1 MTVDAVTGL
10 VGVMVYGLAAFAFG
24 WPIFLFFSTT
34 VFNKLKSLELGLILS
49 VVATLLLL
57 AILYCVAMGSPA
69 SDEPSWYDYHP
80 LV

>member
-1 MTVDAVTGL
+1 MIVDVVTGL
-10 VGVMVYGLAAFAFG
+10 VGAAVYGLAAFAFG

-34 VFNKLKSLELGLILS
+34 VFNKLKSLKLGLILS
-49 VVATLLLL
+49 AAVTLFLL
-57 AILYCVAMGSPA
+57 AILYCVAMDSPA